1 MRTIHTGRSFAS
13 GIRDF
18 LLPSLDALEAGDD
31 LYKMLCSRIP
41 DYKISVEDG
50 SVLKISDPRTNQE
63 IGRWNV
69 FSLSGLSQ
77 EHGQGFADSALRFLG
92 FDPETGLVTTEGLNL
107 EQCSVCQS
115 PARVGKVIRPTA
127 ALGIDPR
134 RLLGVPVG
142 DHTVYFTLECPQHVL
157 PISPQPNLS
166 ISDLEEAYRSNIDDA
181 TFSVVS
187 HRELDPDLPA
197 TIIVGYDAGSLI
209 LEPGRIRALMDALG
223 VPYLGTVSLYG
234 FFPDALV
241 IADRNLTGAEC
252 RTVRN
257 WAQEAI
263 EPIYPTRLWSLDV
276 SRQADLDQAPIGQVE
291 FLT

>member
-1 MRTIHTGRSFAS
+1 MIDEVCDQRAIGFQHANSHESLRGSLSLGLLSIELDLGTIFLRTIHTGRSFAS

-209 LEPGRIRALMDALG
+209 LEPGHPPQAL
-223 VPYLGTVSLYG
+223 
-234 FFPDALV
+234 
-241 IADRNLTGAEC
+241 
-252 RTVRN
+252 
-257 WAQEAI
+257 W
-263 EPIYPTRLWSLDV
+263 V
-276 SRQADLDQAPIGQVE
+276 SRTWVQ
-291 FLT
+291 